1 MSLVGDIVRAYVAPG
16 KVMQMQ
22 LDRGIREP
30 QTLFYSMLFGAMNLI
45 ANFPRIAATAPDQDT
60 LTGMMSG
67 LFIGYIFFMPLM
79 LYGLAAFIHWVILK
93 FGGQANWPE
102 ARRALSW
109 SAVVTIPFV
118 LLSGSVYNI
127 YNNVLSEY
135 LNAVIAVIFF
145 WQLYTNFKKVEFY

>member
-1 MSLVGDIVRAYVAPG
+1 MSLVGDIARAYVAPG

-30 QTLFYSMLFGAMNLI
+30 QTLFYCMLFGAMNLI

-79 LYGLAAFIHWVILK
+79 LYGLAALIHWVILK

-109 SAVVTIPFV
+109 SAVVTLPFI
-118 LLSGSVYNI
+118 LASGFFYNF
-127 YNNVLSEY
+127 YNNALSEY
-135 LNAVIAVIFF
+135 LNVAIAIIFF
-145 WQLYTNFKKVEFY
+145 WQLYVNFKKIEF